1 MIKDFDIK
9 PVLTTIKNPKNI
21 ALLERVNQLIL
32 NMLVIKYHVNKV
44 FDYID
49 TWDETIESISWEIR
63 ASYNQTT
70 KATTG
75 QAVCGIYMIFNLT
88 SVIDW

>member
-9 PVLTTIKNPKNI
+9 PVLTTIKNPKYI
-21 ALLERVNQLIL
+21 APLERVNQLIL

-44 FDYID
+44 FEYID
-49 TWDETIESISWEIR
+49 TWDETIASISWEIS

-75 QAVCGIYMIFNLT
+75 QSVCGIYMIFNLT